1 MDDAKAPHRGADP
14 TEDRRQALLAFLN
27 AGLPSPAS
35 TATMVTALA
44 DARRAVAAHQ
54 PRGLPLDD
62 WLTGQIRLRGIREN
76 AAVLAML
83 ELPERRH
90 QTAETY
96 RHDHPDR
103 SAVLDRLLTILDSD
117 SYRS

>member
-1 MDDAKAPHRGADP
+1 MDDAEVPDRCADP
-14 TEDRRQALLAFLN
+14 DEGHRQALLDFLN
-27 AGLPSPAS
+27 AAQSSPAA

-44 DARRAVAAHQ
+44 EARRAVAAHQ
-54 PRGLPLDD
+54 ARGLPLDD
-62 WLTGQIRLRGIREN
+62 WLTSQIRLRGIRET

-103 SAVLDRLLTILDSD
+103 SAVLDRLLSVLDTTS
-117 SYRS
+117 